1 MPICNQVC
9 IKASYTVVHSWQFVT
24 CSQILQ
30 TSVGNVEETLTLYCI
45 CNFVTIITEVSFP
58 SAVQYGI
65 WLYVVFYVKLIYTV
79 VFIRCSRPAH
89 PPVSV
94 QTMTPKKWV
103 LCQQKNETE
112 LVNQLLS
119 LSGKNCLINDNKIK
133 KIALRPISYVV
144 SMSAVKFL
152 CQKCSQWE
160 QRTQCGWWAS
170 SWCSSSQAA
179 FFQLPP

>member
-79 VFIRCSRPAH
+79 VFIRCSKT
-89 PPVSV
+89 S
-94 QTMTPKKWV
+94 TST
-103 LCQQKNETE
+103 C
-112 LVNQLLS
+112 
-119 LSGKNCLINDNKIK
+119 
-133 KIALRPISYVV
+133 
-144 SMSAVKFL
+144 
-152 CQKCSQWE
+152 
-160 QRTQCGWWAS
+160 
-170 SWCSSSQAA
+170 
-179 FFQLPP
+179 